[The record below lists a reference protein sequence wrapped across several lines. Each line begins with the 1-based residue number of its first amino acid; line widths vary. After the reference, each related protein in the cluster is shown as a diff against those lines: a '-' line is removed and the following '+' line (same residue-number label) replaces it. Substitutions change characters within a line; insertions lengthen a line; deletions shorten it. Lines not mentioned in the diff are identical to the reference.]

1 MCQNPYNAGGS
12 PTLELHS
19 SGMVTK
25 HFILRQ
31 YRIASAS
38 QPLASRR
45 SASMKFWKSFAILA
59 VAAQQLCE
67 TYRKR
72 ARMFKALFCIVLP
85 SFTSN
90 DTPSRSMAS
99 VPGFRHFRTRPCR
112 SKFSSF
118 SCFFG
123 RLTSHYSIISL
134 RVAFSMEKGLH
145 FPTGSAVQ

>member
-1 MCQNPYNAGGS
+1 M
-12 PTLELHS
+12 
-19 SGMVTK
+19 
-25 HFILRQ
+25 RQ

-59 VAAQQLCE
+59 VAARQLCE
-67 TYRKR
+67 THRKR
-72 ARMFKALFCIVLP
+72 ARMFKTLFCIVLP

-99 VPGFRHFRTRPCR
+99 VPGFRHFRAGPRT

-118 SCFFG
+118 AVFFG

-134 RVAFSMEKGLH
+134 RVGVLMEKCLE
-145 FPTGSAVQ
+145 TGVYGDAEICYMFFRLFFATRVCKRI